1 MHSPMIEPRVKGLAM
16 VNVRNWFDERL
27 GTGWCT
33 STAREVEPAW
43 PERLLPGDWYSA
55 RTSFHIY
62 ARGFEQLGG
71 YESQQHLMEV
81 VSGDI
86 ALADLNGIMRA
97 FLWAASPKMFLRTA
111 PKIWDTYVNFSKSD
125 VLSNEH
131 GRFVARISDIP
142 GDVITWVIAGWK
154 GFLVPAL
161 ELAGGKDP
169 KVVISE
175 IRQTKGA
182 DTWEFLFELTYS

>member
-33 STAREVEPAW
+33 STAREVEPTW

-86 ALADLNGIMRA
+86 ALTDLNGIMRA
-97 FLWAASPKMFLRTA
+97 FLWVASPKMFLRTA

-131 GRFVARISDIP
+131 GRFVARVSDIP
-142 GDVITWVIAGWK
+142 GDVITWVMAGWK